1 MYMYDQKGR
10 NQLAILAA
18 EIKTHCKLLLVSSS
32 FMYIVSSLTP
42 TSMMSH
48 FSHINVSHLGRKRHT
63 CLRSKHILI
72 RPCPWTFMYNIWWS
86 FFVLY
91 SSTFHWPYTLT
102 SPHQLEDFQFP
113 LLFQPVRS
121 YISRVIGVV
130 TSDKWWTLLG
140 FCYQRGR
147 TSLCAQST
155 CIIQSWSWPNLYLC
169 SCQSTLRPTI

>member
-1 MYMYDQKGR
+1 MTKKAGINWPFLPRKSRPTASYYWWV
-10 NQLAILAA
+10 LASCILFPHSPPPPWCH
-18 EIKTHCKLLLVSSS
+18 TLVT
-32 FMYIVSSLTP
+32 LTLV
-42 TSMMSH
+42 TWEERGIRVWGAS
-48 FSHINVSHLGRKRHT
+48 I
-63 CLRSKHILI
+63 ILI
-72 RPCPWTFMYNIWWS
+72 RPCPWTFMYIIWWS